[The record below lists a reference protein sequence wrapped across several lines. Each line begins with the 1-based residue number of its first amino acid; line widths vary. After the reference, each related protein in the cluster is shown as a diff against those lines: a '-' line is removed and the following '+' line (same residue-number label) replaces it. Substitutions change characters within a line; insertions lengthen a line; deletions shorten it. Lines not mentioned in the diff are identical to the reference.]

1 MIAVKYLLALF
12 RTAFMELSPS
22 LMVLDPEDVSDPERG
37 TTVGHE
43 KKVGATNH
51 VVEIV
56 MMTTIGKEAVKE
68 RGIVIVT
75 EIATENETE
84 RENIVIVKEA
94 EGRGTALQDKIHS
107 SRKDACPA
115 VCFM

>member
-1 MIAVKYLLALF
+1 
-12 RTAFMELSPS
+12 MELSPS
-22 LMVLDPEDVSDPERG
+22 PMVLDPDVSDPERG

-56 MMTTIGKEAVKE
+56 TMTITGKEAGRE

-75 EIATENETE
+75 EIVTESETE
-84 RENIVIVKEA
+84 RESIVTVKEG
-94 EGRGTALQDKIHS
+94 ELFFHVLELYWLTKSNHSRFEMIYTIHI
-107 SRKDACPA
+107 CI
-115 VCFM
+115 

>member
-1 MIAVKYLLALF
+1 
-12 RTAFMELSPS
+12 
-22 LMVLDPEDVSDPERG
+22 VSDPERG

-68 RGIVIVT
+68 RDIVIVT
-75 EIATENETE
+75 EIATGSETE
-84 RENIVIVKEA
+84 RENIVIVKEG
-94 EGRGTALQDKIHS
+94 EHLFHVFELY
-107 SRKDACPA
+107 CY
-115 VCFM
+115 

>member
-1 MIAVKYLLALF
+1 MIAVKCSLALF

-22 LMVLDPEDVSDPERG
+22 LMALDPDVSDPERG

-56 MMTTIGKEAVKE
+56 MMTIIGKEAVKE
-68 RGIVIVT
+68 RGIVIAT
-75 EIATENETE
+75 EIATGNETE

-94 EGRGTALQDKIHS
+94 EGRGTASKTRYVLQGKMLVQQFASCD
-107 SRKDACPA
+107 
-115 VCFM
+115 